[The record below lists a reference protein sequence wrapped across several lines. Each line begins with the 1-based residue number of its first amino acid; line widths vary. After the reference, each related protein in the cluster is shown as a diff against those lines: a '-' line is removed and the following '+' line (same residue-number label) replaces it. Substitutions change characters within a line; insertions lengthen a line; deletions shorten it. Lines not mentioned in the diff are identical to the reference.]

1 MELGFRNQR
10 KYGGGHQFSK
20 YFDTWRDSM
29 MLQELFRHL
38 MLVKILH
45 AVL

>member
-1 MELGFRNQR
+1 MELCFRNQR
-10 KYGGGHQFSK
+10 KYDGGHQFSK
-20 YFDTWRDSM
+20 YFDTWIDTM

-38 MLVKILH
+38 MLVKILQ